1 MWFIEQFNNCKNEKN
16 MHWCLEFMY
25 WLKIFFVR
33 LTEFCF
39 RYNDFFSSISFR
51 SPKIWF
57 WMEKFQKKKTK
68 QHINT
73 QNHT

>member
-1 MWFIEQFNNCKNEKN
+1 MEKRRTIWWTTSFTE
-16 MHWCLEFMY
+16 HGLTIQK
-25 WLKIFFVR
+25 KIFFVR

-39 RYNDFFSSISFR
+39 RYKDFFSSISFR